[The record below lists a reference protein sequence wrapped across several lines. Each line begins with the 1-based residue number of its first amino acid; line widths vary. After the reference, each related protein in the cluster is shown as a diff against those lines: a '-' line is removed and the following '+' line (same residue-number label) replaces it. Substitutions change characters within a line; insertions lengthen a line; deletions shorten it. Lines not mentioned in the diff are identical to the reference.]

1 MPIPF
6 IVHVHMM
13 YMCVPTH
20 SVDHSMFPI
29 GSVHY
34 ENNDYM
40 LKVLNSSEQ
49 FLFCLHTMSCMQTMT
64 LSLSFMQTGNEYPIA
79 VRT

>member
-49 FLFCLHTMSCMQTMT
+49 FLVCNVMYADNGPFSVLHA
-64 LSLSFMQTGNEYPIA
+64 NW
-79 VRT
+79 